1 MRQGDEDRA
10 FNLTDVKISF
20 PQYISFF
27 ISVKGVVFTPPNEIA
42 TAFSMSL
49 KLVKAWVMKFALQIS
64 VFFSFCLD
72 TKRHLTPSVQMNL
85 SHSVMISN
93 GVREIGCYISSVL
106 KLNERTLS
114 MS

>member
-49 KLVKAWVMKFALQIS
+49 KLVKAFGHEICVAN
-64 VFFSFCLD
+64 FSFFLFLP
-72 TKRHLTPSVQMNL
+72 RHKKAFNA
-85 SHSVMISN
+85 
-93 GVREIGCYISSVL
+93 
-106 KLNERTLS
+106 
-114 MS
+114 